1 VKPFAV
7 FLTALMLIALTS
19 ALWGSHNAQLRKK
32 VNAQADIISDQKNSL
47 AAKYYEV
54 HSIREERN
62 DWVRETNRL
71 KQKGG

>member
-19 ALWGSHNAQLRKK
+19 ALWGSHNAQLRKR

-54 HSIREERN
+54 HSIRKERN
-62 DWVRETNRL
+62 EWIGEVQRL

>member
-1 VKPFAV
+1 MKPFA
-7 FLTALMLIALTS
+7 LALIALFIVALTS
-19 ALWGSHNAQLRKK
+19 ALWGSHNAQLRKR
-32 VNAQADIISDQKNSL
+32 VNAQADIISDQKNNL

-54 HSIREERN
+54 HNIREDRN